1 MLWELSVAE
10 QRYRAVLEVGIGVP
24 VAEVAERYGVSRQ
37 SVHAW
42 LVRYRQEGIVGL
54 EDRSHQVHHHPWRIP
69 AGVEELICELR
80 RGHSKWG
87 PRRLVFEMGRRSH
100 QVTRSS
106 VYRTLVR
113 NGLIEP
119 KSRRR
124 RRKDYRRW
132 ERATPMEL
140 WQLDVTASAFLTDGA
155 EVKIVTGVDDHSRFC
170 VLARAVMRATAR
182 PVCWALVDAMR
193 IYGVPEEVLTDNG
206 KVFTGRFHK
215 PGVPVEVLFDKICRE
230 NGITHRLTKIH
241 SPTTTGKIERLHQTL
256 QRELLDVHGSVE
268 SIEAL
273 QAALD
278 AWREEYNT
286 DRPHQSLAMAFP
298 ATRFTPAS
306 SPLELSIPAQLT
318 ASTGQS
324 KPAPP
329 GLGLLPAQSLSVEA
343 ATQPAATA
351 YEGQPAVEV
360 DRVVPASGNLWIGG
374 QQVWLGPSLS
384 GRQVTLWADAISLHV
399 LADGARIKTLPSR
412 LGLAELARLTANGA
426 RPTGPSPLPTGD
438 GAVIEVDRT
447 VNATGGVSLADQQV
461 GVGLPLTG
469 QRVTLRMEGPLMA
482 VLGHDGSL
490 LRTLACPIPAGRRYR
505 LRGARRG
512 RSLPP
517 LPGGPITVQRRVSSR
532 GGLIVARQ
540 KIHAGMIHA
549 GKIATVI
556 CENNHFRVIID
567 GETAAVVP
575 RTTTSEVHRYK
586 ANATD
591 KRTQTPGLPG
601 PLRDLTREPSRGP

>member
-10 QRYRAVLEVGIGVP
+10 QRYRAVLEVGAGVP

-37 SVHAW
+37 SVHTW
-42 LVRYRQEGIVGL
+42 LVRYRQEGIAGL

-69 AGVEELICELR
+69 AEAEEAICELR
-80 RGHSKWG
+80 RAHPKWG
-87 PRRLVFEMGRRSH
+87 PRRLVFEMGRRGH

-113 NGLIEP
+113 NGLVEP

-256 QRELLDVHGSVE
+256 QRELLGVHGPFE
-268 SIEAL
+268 STEAL

-278 AWREEYNT
+278 AWRAEYNT
-286 DRPHQSLAMAFP
+286 DRPHQSLGMAFP

-306 SPLELSIPAQLT
+306 SPLELRIPAQLT
-318 ASTGQS
+318 AGPGQ
-324 KPAPP
+324 PTPPPP
-329 GLGLLPAQSLSVEA
+329 GPGPLPAQGLPAEPSPQLGTA
-343 ATQPAATA
+343 AGA
-351 YEGQPAVEV
+351 GQPAVEV
-360 DRVVPASGNLWIGG
+360 DRVVPASGNLQVGG
-374 QQVWLGPSLS
+374 QQVWLGPALS
-384 GRQVTLWADAISLHV
+384 GRQVTFWAGAISLHV
-399 LADGARIKTLPSR
+399 LLDGARIKTLPSR
-412 LGLAELARLTANGA
+412 LGVIELARLAASGA
-426 RPTGPSPLPTGD
+426 RPAGPCPLPAGD
-438 GAVIEVDRT
+438 G
-447 VNATGGVSLADQQV
+447 
-461 GVGLPLTG
+461 
-469 QRVTLRMEGPLMA
+469 
-482 VLGHDGSL
+482 
-490 LRTLACPIPAGRRYR
+490 
-505 LRGARRG
+505 
-512 RSLPP
+512 
-517 LPGGPITVQRRVSSR
+517 
-532 GGLIVARQ
+532 
-540 KIHAGMIHA
+540 
-549 GKIATVI
+549 
-556 CENNHFRVIID
+556 
-567 GETAAVVP
+567 
-575 RTTTSEVHRYK
+575 
-586 ANATD
+586 
-591 KRTQTPGLPG
+591 
-601 PLRDLTREPSRGP
+601 